1 MSPSSSN
8 HSGILW
14 ESSTFPSY
22 PGIGVG
28 ISHIPRL
35 SRSWGGNLPHCQG
48 VRVESSTFP
57 SYPGIGVGISHI
69 PRLSRYWAENLP
81 HCQGVRVG
89 IFNIPRLS
97 RSWGG
102 NIPCFLGIRVGI
114 FSVSQVI
121 QQLGWESS
129 TFPRYWGGNLPHFQV
144 IQLLGWG
151 YPTFPGS
158 PAIGV
163 GISHISRL
171 SSYWGGDIP
180 HFQVLQL
187 LGWGY
192 PTFPGYPAIGVGISH
207 ISRFSSYWGGDIP
220 HFQVIQLLGWGY
232 PTFPGYPAIGV
243 GISHISRLSSYWGG
257 DIPHFQ
263 VIQLL
268 GWGYPT
274 FPGYPAIGVGIS
286 HISRL
291 SSYWGGDI
299 PHFQVIQ
306 LLGWESPTFPNYP
319 GIGVGIFPISRLSR
333 YWGENIPCFPG
344 IGVDVSHIPRLSRY
358 WGGNLP
364 HFPIMQVLGWESP
377 TFPGFPGIRVGIF
390 YIPEVLGWESP
401 TFPGFPGIW
410 GGNLAHC
417 QVSSPEELPAFGE
430 LRLQFYRALLL
441 EGFWQSREFSLQGWR
456 YSTSGFPGW
465 FPRVGRAAS
474 LPGWNSIGMPR
485 GFPVIPQS
493 LFIPMDFVLLFQ
505 RQPWTAVSLCRNA
518 DCAAHTLPKHCLFQ
532 EFTGNLGLKYSSGC
546 LQPVQ
551 PLESQAVPSAPWHG
565 ENPKPQSWLMECSP
579 GILHRAFTGI
589 SCGTINLPQGWEFVF
604 PPSWLPVELGI
615 LFFTWMF
622 MGTVSFLS
630 IKINTEPVRF
640 LVLVSDHGRLWKGF
654 VLSMESWIVG
664 LGRTSEAELQPCSMG
679 RELPFQWGLAEVRNP
694 GKGRAQ
700 HCLLGVFPH
709 FSRQD

>member
-151 YPTFPGS
+151 YPTFPG
-158 PAIGV
+158 
-163 GISHISRL
+163 
-171 SSYWGGDIP
+171 
-180 HFQVLQL
+180 
-187 LGWGY
+187 
-192 PTFPGYPAIGVGISH
+192 
-207 ISRFSSYWGGDIP
+207 
-220 HFQVIQLLGWGY
+220 
-232 PTFPGYPAIGV
+232 YPAIGV

-257 DIPHFQ
+257 NLPHFPIIQ
-263 VIQLL
+263 VL
-268 GWGYPT
+268 GWESSPFPGYPGIGVRIFHVFQVLGWMSPT
-274 FPGYPAIGVGIS
+274 FPG
-286 HISRL
+286 
-291 SSYWGGDI
+291 
-299 PHFQVIQ
+299 
-306 LLGWESPTFPNYP
+306 YP
-319 GIGVGIFPISRLSR
+319 GIGVGIFPISQL
-333 YWGENIPCFPG
+333 C
-344 IGVDVSHIPRLSRY
+344 RY